1 MSFLILAK
9 HLHVPIDSVCGDVCG
24 MEPKIFSGS
33 NEKTLRLS
41 GSVGKLDVVIVTK
54 KKSEMN
60 ERDLK
65 AFCR

>member
-1 MSFLILAK
+1 MPSVA
-9 HLHVPIDSVCGDVCG
+9 LHVHVIHG